1 MESRATTTKKQK
13 KKSEDMIASLYRYSD
28 LSVQAIAHKVKMN
41 PNEVQKMIDDIV
53 KSNALEVLV
62 EQSTTRVEKIMTSIV
77 IALDYS
83 KTAVDAAV
91 LMTEKQ
97 VGSVVVTKDNGKPF
111 GMVTERDLVRRIGA
125 KDRYFHDALL
135 EHITSRPLIYAE
147 AGLTVQEEAE
157 IMIKNKIRR
166 LPIVHTQKLAGMV
179 TVTDLGVFLSPT
191 RRPGLALSA
200 LQAIS
205 RNRNS
210 IRSLG

>member
-13 KKSEDMIASLYRYSD
+13 KKSEDMIASLYHYSD
-28 LSVQAIAHKVKMN
+28 LSVQAIADKVNMN
-41 PNEVQKMIDDIV
+41 PNEVQKIIDDIV

-111 GMVTERDLVRRIGA
+111 GIVTERDLVRRIGA
-125 KDRYFHDALL
+125 KDLYFHDGLL
-135 EHITSRPLIYAE
+135 GHIASSPLIYAE
-147 AGLTVQEEAE
+147 AGLTVQEAAE
-157 IMIKNKIRR
+157 IMIKNRIRR
-166 LPIVHTQKLAGMV
+166 LPIVHTHKLAGIV
-179 TVTDLGVFLSPT
+179 TVTDLAVFLSPT
-191 RRPGLALSA
+191 RRPGLALSV

-205 RNRNS
+205 RNRNT

>member
-83 KTAVDAAV
+83 KTAVDAA
-91 LMTEKQ
+91 
-97 VGSVVVTKDNGKPF
+97 SPD
-111 GMVTERDLVRRIGA
+111 
-125 KDRYFHDALL
+125 DRK
-135 EHITSRPLIYAE
+135 
-147 AGLTVQEEAE
+147 AGR
-157 IMIKNKIRR
+157 K
-166 LPIVHTQKLAGMV
+166 
-179 TVTDLGVFLSPT
+179 
-191 RRPGLALSA
+191 
-200 LQAIS
+200 
-205 RNRNS
+205 
-210 IRSLG
+210 RSSN